1 MKHAKGTAA
10 ADPDLKLLFRQLGV
24 QLFFSAK
31 RGWRRYLKKAA
42 LFIAIALPFWL
53 FVSVDVS
60 FNDRQKIASRV
71 MALGGLGLTPFFV
84 YSETPPLLA
93 MADRAALKHGID
105 PMLFRALV
113 NQESQW
119 NPSAVSPKGAAGLTQ
134 LMPATAKEA
143 CGLEGNDRFDP
154 EKNLDCGALY
164 LAKQIRRFE
173 SVHLALAA
181 YNSGPTRVAKLGR
194 IPRIPETQ
202 NYVSKIMTSWSM
214 SGGSS

>member
-1 MKHAKGTAA
+1 MKQRAPQQI
-10 ADPDLKLLFRQLGV
+10 DIDYRVLLGHFWWSFR
-24 QLFFSAK
+24 
-31 RGWRRYLKKAA
+31 KAWKTHLYRFA
-42 LFIAIALPFWL
+42 IFTAIAMPAWL

-60 FNDRQKIASRV
+60 FNDRQTIARRV
-71 MALGGLGLTPFFV
+71 MSLGGLGLTPFFV

-93 MADRAALKHGID
+93 MADRAALRHGVD

-143 CGLEGNDRFDP
+143 CGLDANDRFDP

-164 LAKQIRRFE
+164 LSQQIRRFE

-202 NYVSKIMTSWSM
+202 NYVSKIMTTWSM
-214 SGGSS
+214 SGGTS